1 MNEFFFEGA
10 LNEWMKVSE
19 KQDEFLLWVKTL
31 ESERKYM

>member
-19 KQDEFLLWVKTL
+19 KQDEFLL
-31 ESERKYM
+31 